1 MIEIKILLGINS
13 TRLYFI
19 HLDTF
24 RVNYRGENKV
34 LTSLILANKTT
45 LEPPWGGRLLPCKAY
60 MGMCR
65 WTGYVQE
72 FERSNFTCKGKMNII
87 DLNSNITLLLIFT
100 LIYVS

>member
-34 LTSLILANKTT
+34 LTSLIIANKTT
-45 LEPPWGGRLLPCKAY
+45 IEPPLGWEVTPL
-60 MGMCR
+60 
-65 WTGYVQE
+65 
-72 FERSNFTCKGKMNII
+72 
-87 DLNSNITLLLIFT
+87 
-100 LIYVS
+100 

>member
-34 LTSLILANKTT
+34 LTSLIIANKTT
-45 LEPPWGGRLLPCKAY
+45 LEPPWGGRLLPCKDY
-60 MGMCR
+60 MGMRR
-65 WTGYVQE
+65 WTGYVHQ
-72 FERSNFTCKGKMNII
+72 FERPNLTRKGKMN
-87 DLNSNITLLLIFT
+87 
-100 LIYVS
+100 